1 MSATISRTLIVKST
15 DNLGKQYEK
24 SLTSANPSATAANI
38 DTFAKALVGLSTNT
52 YGDTIVRDEFSV
64 NEEVAE

>member
-1 MSATISRTLIVKST
+1 MSATINRTLIVKST

-24 SLTSANPSATAANI
+24 SLTSANPNATAANI

-52 YGDTIVRDEFSV
+52 YSDTIVREEYSV
-64 NEEVAE
+64 NEEIGE

>member
-1 MSATISRTLIVKST
+1 MSATVNRTLIVKST

-24 SLTSANPSATAANI
+24 SLSAANPNATAANI

-52 YGDTIVRDEFSV
+52 YSDTVVRDEFSV
-64 NEEVAE
+64 NEEIGE